1 MTRERSTLLDRVKEQ
16 VAPPADAFKRLQ
28 DRREA
33 KARRARVVAGAVGL
47 GLTGALVAALLVWS
61 PLSEDGN
68 HPDRV
73 GTQGSPV
80 RLVAEQGEYYYV
92 RFAWYDESQRP
103 TVAQV
108 WYGPDD
114 SGRRVVTGPSEPLDE
129 RFGPGE
135 FPAHFLPELSTDPA
149 ELLQQL
155 IQRSSAG
162 GASPNPI
169 ATTSPGRSQETT
181 SLIRSLQDLLTL
193 GSDAFL
199 TPEQIAAVFQASQG
213 IDEVTTEPEVTDPL
227 GRTAVRLSFVIDY
240 NIGGGSTVEWYFEP
254 TTGQFMGQVWINEPS
269 GRVEQAGLIETAGI
283 ATSMDDRPAPDAR
296 YVPEGDLPATLRGIA
311 EPTPKPTAS

>member
-33 KARRARVVAGAVGL
+33 KARRARVAAGAVGL

-92 RFAWYDESQRP
+92 RFAWYDDSQRP

-296 YVPEGDLPATLRGIA
+296 YVPQGDLPASLRGIA
-311 EPTPKPTAS
+311 EPTPEPTAS